1 VVVLSILVINTI
13 VSFGPIIFLK
23 IGENKVGQYDALILP
38 RHTRFDN
45 NFDSFENIKGNYLN
59 YTQVDRVTQDA
70 YNLSPR
76 KVFGST
82 FIYTEKQTG
91 KISTNFFKESDHSL
105 GSLVLIDTEREKE
118 IGVGTNYPFDAMSQ
132 GECSISVE

>member
-1 VVVLSILVINTI
+1 

-23 IGENKVGQYDALILP
+23 IGENKEGQYDALILP
-38 RHTRFDN
+38 RFTRFDN

-59 YTQVDRVTQDA
+59 YTQVDLVTQDT

-82 FIYTEKQTG
+82 FIY
-91 KISTNFFKESDHSL
+91 KE
-105 GSLVLIDTEREKE
+105 
-118 IGVGTNYPFDAMSQ
+118 PQA
-132 GECSISVE
+132 